1 VLAQRQ
7 GLEGAA
13 SLAML
18 TATSM
23 AFVTLTVLLWLLV

>member
-1 VLAQRQ
+1 VLAQKQ

-18 TATSM
+18 VATTA
-23 AFVTLTVLLWLLV
+23 AFVTLNALLYLLV